1 MVRHGM
7 LLRLMVKKIFL
18 IIFLAAIIFAIAAAI
33 LFFSL
38 FKYENSSGTFL
49 IKAGIEDK
57 AVLREA
63 AKRIKDWI
71 YREATIHN
79 PEGDVLPDEID
90 DKVIKEIKN
99 RVK

>member
-7 LLRLMVKKIFL
+7 LLRLMIKKIFL
-18 IIFLAAIIFAIAAAI
+18 SIFLVVVIFAIAAAI

-49 IKAGIEDK
+49 IKASVEDK
-57 AVLREA
+57 AVLMEA

-79 PEGDVLPDEID
+79 PEGDMLPDGID
-90 DKVIKEIKN
+90 DEVIKGIKD
-99 RVK
+99 KIK